1 MEKFILLAT
10 YTWDLIQAYWPA
22 LVALLGSGLG
32 VSVFTEL
39 VKRKIISK
47 RQVELA
53 KKVPA
58 LILTVFSAV
67 FTVAQYTIT
76 AGHDFPVFFG
86 QHTAMVVGVA
96 YTVYHFG
103 GSSAYKSIAAA
114 VTKWKAIADAYNA
127 DMTPAPAA
135 APPVVAPTEP
145 ESRESL
151 LS

>member
-1 MEKFILLAT
+1 MEKLTLLIVHT
-10 YTWDLIQAYWPA
+10 GDLLQAYWPA

-47 RQVELA
+47 REVALA

-58 LILTVFSAV
+58 LILTVFSGV
-67 FTVAQYTIT
+67 FSVAQYTIT

-103 GSSAYKSIAAA
+103 GSSAYKNIAAA
-114 VTKWKAIADAYNA
+114 VNKWKAIADAYNA
-127 DMTPAPAA
+127 DMTPASVA
-135 APPVVAPTEP
+135 APPVVLPTEP
-145 ESRESL
+145 EPLESL
-151 LS
+151 LN